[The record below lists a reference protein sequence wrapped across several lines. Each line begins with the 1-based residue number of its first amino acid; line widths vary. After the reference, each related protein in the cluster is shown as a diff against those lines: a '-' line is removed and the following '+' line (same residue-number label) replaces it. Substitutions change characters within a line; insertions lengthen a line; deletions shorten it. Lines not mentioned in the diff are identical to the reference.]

1 MSNELTIKQEGTVA
15 HSGDIFA
22 NAGQMLQLADA
33 IKNSSFVPAAMR
45 GDPGNAFLA
54 IELAN
59 RAGLPLMATL
69 QGMYV
74 IEGKDG
80 RSTGKPAFYAN
91 FVHALIRKS
100 GVYSETYYEEGE
112 DGKFDGQPN
121 KTCRLVAVRNDGTTV
136 KGPVISLA
144 MAAKAGW
151 SKRNA
156 QMWDAYTQTMLQNRA
171 VTFFARQCCPD
182 LIYGLEPDG
191 DLRPLDDEPIRV
203 RAERPEETVAPRV
216 RAIVET
222 EVFKDA
228 EVIEPEDEGVNYS
241 DAAEVMRQT
250 IEKPKAKDGEWTADD
265 LYTWYAEKIVNS
277 KTTKELETHGKA
289 IKGLNL
295 PKNLLDQLRELY
307 LQQKDKVKV
316 SRAIG

>member
-1 MSNELTIKQEGTVA
+1 MSNSLTVKQEGA
-15 HSGDIFA
+15 LAPSGDVFA
-22 NAGQMLQLADA
+22 NAGQMLQLAEA

-136 KGPVISLA
+136 KGPVISLE

-191 DLRPLDDEPIRV
+191 DLRPLDDEPVRV
-203 RAERPEETVAPRV
+203 RAERPEDMIAPEV
-216 RAIVET
+216 LEAVE
-222 EVFKDA
+222 A
-228 EVIEPEDEGVNYS
+228 EVIEDAPAKEGDTWGS
-241 DAAEVMRQT
+241 
-250 IEKPKAKDGEWTADD
+250 DD

-277 KTTKELETHGKA
+277 KTKTELSTHGKA
-289 IKGLNL
+289 INGLNI
-295 PKNLLDQLRELY
+295 PKEQLDQLRDLY
-307 LQQKDKVKV
+307 KEQLKKVK
-316 SRAIG
+316 

>member
-1 MSNELTIKQEGTVA
+1 MSTELAIKQEGTIA
-15 HSGDIFA
+15 PSGDIFA
-22 NAGQMLQLADA
+22 NAGQMLQLAEA

-121 KTCRLVAVRNDGTTV
+121 KTCRLVAVRNDGTAV

-191 DLRPLDDEPIRV
+191 DLRPLDDDPIRV

-222 EVFKDA
+222 EVFKDVKTPDA
-228 EVIEPEDEGVNYS
+228 S
-241 DAAEVMRQT
+241 DAQDADV
-250 IEKPKAKDGEWTADD
+250 WTADD

-277 KTTKELETHGKA
+277 KTTKELETQGKA

>member
-1 MSNELTIKQEGTVA
+1 
-15 HSGDIFA
+15 
-22 NAGQMLQLADA
+22 MLQLAEA

-203 RAERPEETVAPRV
+203 RAERPEETIAPELLEK
-216 RAIVET
+216 VE
-222 EVFKDA
+222 A
-228 EVIEPEDEGVNYS
+228 EVIEETEP
-241 DAAEVMRQT
+241 RT
-250 IEKPKAKDGEWTADD
+250 DGWTADD
-265 LYTWYAEKIVNS
+265 LYMWYAEKIVNS
-277 KTTKELETHGKA
+277 KTKKELETHGKA
-289 IKGLNL
+289 ITGLNIPEKDL
-295 PKNLLDQLRELY
+295 NQLRDLY
-307 LQQKDKVKV
+307 KQQLKKVK
-316 SRAIG
+316 

>member
-203 RAERPEETVAPRV
+203 RAERPEETIAPELLEK
-216 RAIVET
+216 VE
-222 EVFKDA
+222 A
-228 EVIEPEDEGVNYS
+228 EVIEETEP
-241 DAAEVMRQT
+241 RT
-250 IEKPKAKDGEWTADD
+250 DGWTADD
-265 LYTWYAEKIVNS
+265 LYMWYAEKIVNS
-277 KTTKELETHGKA
+277 KTKTELATHGKA
-289 IKGLNL
+289 ITGLNIPEKDL
-295 PKNLLDQLRELY
+295 NQLRDLY
-307 LQQKDKVKV
+307 KQQLKKVK
-316 SRAIG
+316 

>member
-1 MSNELTIKQEGTVA
+1 MSNELAIKQEGTIA
-15 HSGDIFA
+15 PSGDIFA
-22 NAGQMLQLADA
+22 NAGQMLQLAEA

-121 KTCRLVAVRNDGTTV
+121 KTCRLVAVRNDGTAV

-191 DLRPLDDEPIRV
+191 DLRPLDDDPIRV

-222 EVFKDA
+222 EVFKEAEAVEA
-228 EVIEPEDEGVNYS
+228 EVIDDAPASEPS
-241 DAAEVMRQT
+241 DAKEGDT
-250 IEKPKAKDGEWTADD
+250 WDSDD

-277 KTTKELETHGKA
+277 KTKTELTTHGKA
-289 IKGLNL
+289 INGLNI
-295 PKNLLDQLRELY
+295 PKEQLDQLRFLY
-307 LQQKDKVKV
+307 KEQLKKVK
-316 SRAIG
+316 

>member
-203 RAERPEETVAPRV
+203 RAERPEETIAPELLEK
-216 RAIVET
+216 VE
-222 EVFKDA
+222 A
-228 EVIEPEDEGVNYS
+228 EVIEETEP
-241 DAAEVMRQT
+241 RT
-250 IEKPKAKDGEWTADD
+250 DGWTADD
-265 LYTWYAEKIVNS
+265 LYMWYAEKIVNS
-277 KTTKELETHGKA
+277 KTKKELETHGKA
-289 IKGLNL
+289 ITGLNIPEKDL
-295 PKNLLDQLRELY
+295 NQLRDLY
-307 LQQKDKVKV
+307 KQQLKKVK
-316 SRAIG
+316 